1 LPDDLLLTDPVPVGM
16 LFGTGDN
23 TTASEFCLEALNEH
37 GSAFEFATSR
47 QHRAISRLFPSPGAL
62 GPRSSFA
69 RCLYIQ
75 ETLGKESDLDS
86 FILLVVFVLVALSM
100 AEDQR
105 QQQLMCRL
113 RRILL
118 PLPLRPKK
126 KATGSVLRWLGTLLL
141 TINELIISLVAP
153 MLPFGV
159 VFLMLTQGA
168 WTTIVGLPHPPKIVL
183 EPCIVVYLPP
193 IIYIV
198 VLLEFY

>member
-1 LPDDLLLTDPVPVGM
+1 MPRTSGKDPSP
-16 LFGTGDN
+16 
-23 TTASEFCLEALNEH
+23 
-37 GSAFEFATSR
+37 
-47 QHRAISRLFPSPGAL
+47 LFPSPGAL

-168 WTTIVGLPHPPKIVL
+168 WTTIIRLPHPPKIVL
-183 EPCIVVYLPP
+183 EPYSSVY
-193 IIYIV
+193 I
-198 VLLEFY
+198 

>member
-1 LPDDLLLTDPVPVGM
+1 MRRPYSINAPAVGL
-16 LFGTGDN
+16 LFGTDN
-23 TTASEFCLEALNEH
+23 TTTSEFCLEILNEY
-37 GSAFEFATSR
+37 AAAIEFANSIGAR
-47 QHRAISRLFPSPGAL
+47 IALPSQDRA
-62 GPRSSFA
+62 SFA

-75 ETLGKESDLDS
+75 ETLGKASDLDWI
-86 FILLVVFVLVALSM
+86 ILIVVFVLVALSM

-141 TINELIISLVAP
+141 TINEFVISLVAP

-168 WTTIVGLPHPPKIVL
+168 L
-183 EPCIVVYLPP
+183 
-193 IIYIV
+193 
-198 VLLEFY
+198 